1 MVSFSIVAAE
11 LYAGLQTGDVF
22 RPTLAGLE
30 IVSTP
35 PGSPAMVVD
44 VPTSLEYALE
54 HMQRLEQMGAIEPG
68 WHIDE
73 YVYKPT
79 GIIHPRPHGI
89 LPLEN
94 IMGRD
99 FPIIGVTPQ
108 WQELVKYGEGIPIA
122 IADTGTPPRAALDAW
137 FNEVT
142 IVSLDNIIDTHG
154 HATGCGS
161 RTGGLLG
168 VLRKCL
174 LSFVA
179 AIPNGSGSSATVAN
193 AFKRCA
199 DAKIK
204 YVNASLGGPP
214 DRVISDMV
222 RYAQSQGTIIICAAG
237 NDGARATIGAPAD
250 AARIVVGATTFDGT
264 SSAPFSSG
272 LNMWSIEDCATPG
285 HNVGLAHLD
294 GGYGTGSGTSFSAP
308 VVTAIV
314 AAMCERA

>member
-1 MVSFSIVAAE
+1 MVSFSIVAADTF
-11 LYAGLQTGDVF
+11 AGLQTGDVF

-44 VPTSLEYALE
+44 VPASLEYAME
-54 HMQRLEQMGAIEPG
+54 HMYRLEEIGAIEPG
-68 WHIDE
+68 WHVDE
-73 YVYKPT
+73 PVYKPT
-79 GIIHPRPHGI
+79 GIIHHRPHGI
-89 LPLEN
+89 LPLQN
-94 IMGRD
+94 IMGKD
-99 FPIIGVTPQ
+99 FPTIGVTPQ
-108 WQELVKYGEGIPIA
+108 WQELVKYGENIRIA
-122 IADTGTPPRAALDAW
+122 IADTGTPPHAALDAW
-137 FNEVT
+137 FSEVP
-142 IVSLDNIIDTHG
+142 IVSLDNITDTHG
-154 HATGCGS
+154 HATACGS

-168 VLRKCL
+168 I
-174 LSFVA
+174 LSRCYLHFVA
-179 AIPNGSGSSATVAN
+179 AIPGGSGSSATVAN
-193 AFKRCA
+193 AFKTCA
-199 DAKIK
+199 DRGIK

-222 RYAQSQGTIIICAAG
+222 RYCQSVGTLIICAAG

-250 AARIVVGATTFDGT
+250 AARIVVGATTFDGS

-285 HNVGLAHLD
+285 HGVGLAHLD
-294 GGYGTGSGTSFSAP
+294 GGWGNGSGTSFSAP